1 MTRAVLRRL
10 LASIATVLAIYV
22 VTFLMVVTIPG
33 NPLQQ
38 GQHNIP
44 PEAEAALRARY
55 QMDDNVAYFFQF
67 LSGAI
72 RLDFGPSFLYTD
84 WTCNQIIA
92 SALPVSLTLGSLAIL
107 LALLTGVPLGVW
119 SAVRAGDRVDRTIQS
134 AIVLSVSI
142 PSFVTGSILLML
154 LGAWGKLFPVGGW
167 GSLWHLPLPV
177 LTLAIPYTAY
187 IARLTRSGMIEALGE
202 DFIRTAF
209 ARGCSPARVI
219 WRHALPVAI
228 LPIVAYLGPACAS
241 AMTGSFV
248 VEKVFGVPGLGEH
261 FVSAALNRDP
271 GLIMSTVLVFAV
283 LLVGLNVLADLLL
296 MWIDPRVRGAL

>member
-1 MTRAVLRRL
+1 MTLAILRRL

-38 GQHNIP
+38 GQHSIP

-67 LSGAI
+67 LSGAF

-107 LALLTGVPLGVW
+107 LALLVGVPLGVW
-119 SAVRAGDRVDRTIQS
+119 SAVRSGDRLDRTIQS

-154 LGAWGKLFPVGGW
+154 LGAWWKLFPVGGW
-167 GSLWHLPLPV
+167 GTLWHLPLPV
-177 LTLAIPYTAY
+177 ITLAIPYAAY
-187 IARLTRSGMIEALGE
+187 IARLTRSGMIEVLGE
-202 DFIRTAF
+202 DFIRIAF

-271 GLIMSTVLVFAV
+271 GLIMSTVLVFAA
-283 LLVGLNVLADLLL
+283 LLVCLNVFADLLL